1 MSASDLVVFEN
12 EYFSAEQATSCF
24 VPGYLVVSAKAP
36 ATSVAKLER
45 AAAESLGPTLARI
58 TEAIEDVLSPEV
70 VYCAR
75 FGEETRQL
83 HFHLFPRSARLAE
96 EYRSAQ
102 RHSGPLN
109 GPLVLSWA
117 RDRYALANS
126 TEVERQEVERVALA
140 IRARLARSD

>member
-1 MSASDLVVFEN
+1 MSSF
-12 EYFSAEQATSCF
+12 
-24 VPGYLVVSAKAP
+24 GKAP

>member
-1 MSASDLVVFEN
+1 MSAKDWLVFEN
-12 EYFSAEQATSCF
+12 EHFKAERAIGCV

-45 AAAESLGPTLARI
+45 AAAECLGPTLARI

-83 HFHLFPRSARLAE
+83 HFHLFPRSARLEE
-96 EYRSAQ
+96 EYRLAQ
-102 RHSGPLN
+102 RHSGPLD
-109 GPLVLSWA
+109 GPLVLCWA

-140 IRARLARSD
+140 IRARLAKSD